1 MKRNNLNG
9 LEIRNVDGQSIID
22 VTNEKARQIRR
33 DMDAAGLQVY
43 TIGSPVGKI
52 DIETGDWETHKE
64 KFKHLLE
71 VTEILGAENMRI
83 FSFFIPKGKDPE
95 NYRNEVIDRL
105 GWLLEQ
111 AKGVVE
117 LCHENEKEIYG
128 DIASR
133 CLTLYQTLPELR
145 AIFDPANFIQSGQP
159 TLPAWDMLHSYIKY
173 MHIKDA
179 LNDGKVVPPGCG
191 EGHLRQ
197 IIPAYLKQGGT
208 CFTVE
213 QGGIWKTLVLLVYPE
228 HFTPSTVSPEGTK
241 KSISTKKSGKS
252 VGFRIISVKVNSSPA
267 KTPSVE
273 KLRLYSMR
281 ESVFSFS
288 FR

>member
-1 MKRNNLNG
+1 MNNIKLYAFADEASKDLSLQIAAMKRNGLDG

-22 VTNEKARQIRR
+22 VTADKARQIRR
-33 DMDAAGLQVY
+33 DMDAAGLKVY

-71 VTEILGAENMRI
+71 VADILGAENMRI
-83 FSFFIPKGKDPE
+83 FSFFIPQGKNPE

-111 AKGVVE
+111 AKGGIE

-133 CLTLYQTLPELR
+133 CLTLYQALPELR

-179 LNDGKVVPPGCG
+179 LEDGKVVPPGCG
-191 EGHLRQ
+191 EGHLRE
-197 IIPAYLKQGGT
+197 IIPAYLAQGGK
-208 CFTVE
+208 CFTIEPHLALFDGLAALERKEVAD
-213 QGGIWKTLVLLVYPE
+213 K
-228 HFTPSTVSPEGTK
+228 
-241 KSISTKKSGKS
+241 
-252 VGFRIISVKVNSSPA
+252 VGN
-267 KTPSVE
+267 T
-273 KLRLYSMR
+273 YSYASKD
-281 ESVFSFS
+281 EAFDTACNALKNILKEIQ
-288 FR
+288 

>member
-1 MKRNNLNG
+1 MENIKLYAFADEASKDLSLQIAAMKRNNLNG

-111 AKGVVE
+111 AVEYVKGMTAEEVAGIQIDEATKPVDVD
-117 LCHENEKEIYG
+117 LASSVTISIYG
-128 DIASR
+128 FLALIA
-133 CLTLYQTLPELR
+133 
-145 AIFDPANFIQSGQP
+145 
-159 TLPAWDMLHSYIKY
+159 
-173 MHIKDA
+173 
-179 LNDGKVVPPGCG
+179 KVC
-191 EGHLRQ
+191 
-197 IIPAYLKQGGT
+197 A
-208 CFTVE
+208 
-213 QGGIWKTLVLLVYPE
+213 
-228 HFTPSTVSPEGTK
+228 
-241 KSISTKKSGKS
+241 
-252 VGFRIISVKVNSSPA
+252 
-267 KTPSVE
+267 
-273 KLRLYSMR
+273 
-281 ESVFSFS
+281 
-288 FR
+288 

>member
-1 MKRNNLNG
+1 MENIKLYAFADEASKDLSLQIAAMKRNNLNG

-133 CLTLYQTLPELR
+133 CLTLYQTLPSLR

-159 TLPAWDMLHSYIKY
+159 TLPAWEMLHSYIKY

-191 EGHLRQ
+191 EGHLRE

-213 QGGIWKTLVLLVYPE
+213 PHLALFDGLAALE
-228 HFTPSTVSPEGTK
+228 REEVSDK
-241 KSISTKKSGKS
+241 
-252 VGFRIISVKVNSSPA
+252 VGN
-267 KTPSVE
+267 T
-273 KLRLYSMR
+273 YSFASKD
-281 ESVFSFS
+281 EAFDTACTALKNILKEIQ
-288 FR
+288 